1 MPEQLEGLRLWDGS
15 PIPPG
20 LRRRVLRVYAHYT
33 FLSAQIAEVEAE
45 RQAQLQASAD
55 THIDKVRQLML
66 LKGIGI
72 NGAWL
77 LVMEFFGWR
86 TFKNRREVGG
96 LAALR
101 RHHIKA
107 AKVRGNK
114 GSPSRQPARAL
125 DDHGVGLEL
134 APLSAGQRP
143 ECGFVHASGAGQAL
157 ATDWDC
163 GCVQVTHCALALARD
178 RVPRSGAQRGIS
190 AGLRWCHASVWV
202 LVEAPS
208 KFGPA

>member
-1 MPEQLEGLRLWDGS
+1 MGWLADTAGPASSGCCA
-15 PIPPG
+15 
-20 LRRRVLRVYAHYT
+20 YAHYT

-96 LAALR
+96 
-101 RHHIKA
+101 
-107 AKVRGNK
+107 
-114 GSPSRQPARAL
+114 
-125 DDHGVGLEL
+125 
-134 APLSAGQRP
+134 
-143 ECGFVHASGAGQAL
+143 
-157 ATDWDC
+157 
-163 GCVQVTHCALALARD
+163 
-178 RVPRSGAQRGIS
+178 
-190 AGLRWCHASVWV
+190 
-202 LVEAPS
+202 
-208 KFGPA
+208 

>member
-1 MPEQLEGLRLWDGS
+1 MA
-15 PIPPG
+15 
-20 LRRRVLRVYAHYT
+20 RRYRRACVVGVLRVYAHYT

-96 LAALR
+96 LRALR

-134 APLSAGQRP
+134 APPAGQRP
-143 ECGFVHASGAGQAL
+143 SVWFRARFGSGASACDGLGLWLWPASYSL
-157 ATDWDC
+157 
-163 GCVQVTHCALALARD
+163 
-178 RVPRSGAQRGIS
+178 RSGACSRPGDPRG
-190 AGLRWCHASVWV
+190 AV
-202 LVEAPS
+202 LKEV
-208 KFGPA
+208 